1 MKNFYEFNC
10 IFQDGEDVVT
20 GESNFVPG
28 VVTHD
33 LNSVVAFNPFM
44 LEEYTVLRLVDGTS
58 FVVEATYENVKS
70 LMKAKTFYFASMN

>member
-20 GESNFVPG
+20 GETNFVPG
-28 VVTHD
+28 VVTLD

-44 LEEYTVLRLVDGTS
+44 EEYTVLRLVDGTS

-70 LMKAKTFYFASMN
+70 LMKAKTFYSVTMN

>member
-33 LNSVVAFNPFM
+33 LN
-44 LEEYTVLRLVDGTS
+44 
-58 FVVEATYENVKS
+58 
-70 LMKAKTFYFASMN
+70 FASMN